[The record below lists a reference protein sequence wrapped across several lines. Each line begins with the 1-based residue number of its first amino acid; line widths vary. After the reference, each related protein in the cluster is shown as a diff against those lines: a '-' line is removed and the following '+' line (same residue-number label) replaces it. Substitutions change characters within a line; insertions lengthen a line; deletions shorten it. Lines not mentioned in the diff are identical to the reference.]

1 MNLKE
6 HIQSEIKS
14 QLGESTINEACW
26 DNYKQVGMKT
36 KGGKQVPNCVPE
48 GLKEGIMSD
57 IHLTIKSS
65 STEEDFIKK
74 FFKKYGKQVK
84 PNKESMEWVKDL
96 YSDTKNESVN
106 EAKEEPIVALL
117 KLGLFASKGTGEK
130 KLLRL
135 SDDFEEIGDEQ
146 ADEIASHLNMAIEL
160 FQDGYSK
167 AAVPHFK
174 KFNKACKAE
183 LALMKKQG
191 LAESVVTEG
200 KKFKPGDKWSNNF
213 DYDGMLAYALKVNHK
228 TPLKTLQKLHD
239 SATDVN
245 YHTPFAGLGNAID
258 WITDDGVNS
267 KEGKD
272 FIKQFHK
279 DIKDELKESVVTEG
293 KDDYVARYQGTN
305 INLKKAYKHLDDEA
319 LNQVYLEIGE
329 LIADNKLKVKDATF
343 TFEAEETPSWGN
355 LINNIN
361 HKLNEDLR
369 RDLKKYIDKNE
380 DEINKLADEDA
391 FETIYNN
398 LRAEF
403 DIVEGTKEDK
413 DMIETFQF
421 VF

>member
-1 MNLKE
+1 ME
-6 HIQSEIKS
+6 
-14 QLGESTINEACW
+14 
-26 DNYKQVGMKT
+26 
-36 KGGKQVPNCVPE
+36 
-48 GLKEGIMSD
+48 
-57 IHLTIKSS
+57 
-65 STEEDFIKK
+65 
-74 FFKKYGKQVK
+74 KY
-84 PNKESMEWVKDL
+84 
-96 YSDTKNESVN
+96 ESVT

-117 KLGLFASKGTGEK
+117 KLGLFAAKGTGEK

-167 AAVPHFK
+167 DAVSHFK
-174 KFNKACKAE
+174 KFNKACKDE